1 LGRILISSSS
11 SSTLCEKH
19 PFVSVPQNTQSTCFN
34 VNGTCYKCKSERGS
48 ACGEEWLW
56 KGYFNPSNVGW
67 WYTEVDCATGIE
79 KTKDEGIGLCP
90 SHPLTKVP
98 SDPQNACFALGGKC
112 YKCKSERSSACGEE
126 WLWKGNFNSSN
137 VGWWYTE
144 VDCYNPFEDN
154 HDGQCPD
161 GSILQK
167 RVANSDNGSKE
178 GYVDYTMELLNTQKY
193 YDVLGR
199 NANRNLKQKRA
210 LYRLDRMSSIEKDI
224 TMEGYIGSFTGKG
237 CYKNSSGE
245 WVCSFNENY
254 SPLKKQNTEPCGI
267 LGVDYGI
274 ISEKGALI
282 GGINCPSVNVPN
294 TVISQKSDK
303 IGVCKD
309 GSDLLEGTI
318 TVTGS
323 AVLERNEIF
332 YITEGYLFPNGY
344 YATKEDE
351 KAMYYHEL
359 GHQKYNKC
367 IHFPDMLETTPFCI
381 CESEFKEKA
390 GILGEDLRQK
400 AIDKLKKMIDE
411 QSDLFH
417 SNYGEDG
424 YATSYNCPN

>member
-1 LGRILISSSS
+1 MGRILISSSS
-11 SSTLCEKH
+11 SSILCEKH
-19 PFVSVPQNTQSTCFN
+19 PFVSVPDNPNRACFN
-34 VNGTCYKCKSERGS
+34 TN
-48 ACGEEWLW
+48 
-56 KGYFNPSNVGW
+56 
-67 WYTEVDCATGIE
+67 
-79 KTKDEGIGLCP
+79 
-90 SHPLTKVP
+90 
-98 SDPQNACFALGGKC
+98 GKC

-161 GSILQK
+161 GSVLQK
-167 RVANSDNGSKE
+167 RVANSNNGSKE

-199 NANRNLKQKRA
+199 NVNRNLKQKRA

-411 QSDLFH
+411 QSELFH
-417 SNYGEDG
+417 RTYGEDG
-424 YATSYNCPN
+424 YATSYDCPN